1 MKAVALLLV
10 LAGCAER
17 AEEMAPRCTIR
28 PLALS
33 TRDLVTPDTL
43 VAVRHLNAEIRTQ
56 CRSQ

>member
-1 MKAVALLLV
+1 MKALALLLI
-10 LAGCAER
+10 LAGCSAAEV
-17 AEEMAPRCTIR
+17 EMAPRCTIQ